1 LSSTLDRHTGH
12 LGLGCVH
19 VWNGSL

>member
-19 VWNGSL
+19 I